1 MTINKLLTACA
12 LLVLP
17 LQSIADTLEHI
28 PFDYVYEG
36 QSKSNS
42 EEKTNSTYIYPGV
55 LTRTPIS
62 ISDQNL
68 LTCRNGKI
76 NDRVFS
82 AEKPLIFTPSK
93 NKNTAFIKLQAKQN
107 TATGKL
113 LYYTDPVDLY
123 VTCDDEIYS
132 LLLLPTKTHSQ
143 HIILDG
149 GRGKELAQ
157 KANGYRELP
166 LEEVI
171 IDMLD
176 KVHTDDQV
184 TGTFHRVNNPE
195 PKWVN
200 ITPKTK
206 ALLKSSYNIEGIG
219 IAVHQLALRASDAD
233 SLHETDLLRSQL
245 KQNIIGVRIYKHFLP
260 RNGTTTA
267 YIVTREF

>member
-1 MTINKLLTACA
+1 MTINKLLTTCA

-36 QSKSNS
+36 QSKSHS

-107 TATGKL
+107 TAL
-113 LYYTDPVDLY
+113 SV
-123 VTCDDEIYS
+123 
-132 LLLLPTKTHSQ
+132 
-143 HIILDG
+143 
-149 GRGKELAQ
+149 
-157 KANGYRELP
+157 
-166 LEEVI
+166 
-171 IDMLD
+171 
-176 KVHTDDQV
+176 
-184 TGTFHRVNNPE
+184 
-195 PKWVN
+195 
-200 ITPKTK
+200 
-206 ALLKSSYNIEGIG
+206 
-219 IAVHQLALRASDAD
+219 
-233 SLHETDLLRSQL
+233 
-245 KQNIIGVRIYKHFLP
+245 
-260 RNGTTTA
+260 
-267 YIVTREF
+267 